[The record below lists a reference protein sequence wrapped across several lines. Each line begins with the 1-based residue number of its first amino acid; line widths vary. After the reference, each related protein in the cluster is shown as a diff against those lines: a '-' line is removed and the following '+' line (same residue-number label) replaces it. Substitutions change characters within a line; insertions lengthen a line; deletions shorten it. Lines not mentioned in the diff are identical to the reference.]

1 MTGAYRRP
9 FIKPEHFT
17 WNFFKYQGHSDDL
30 ILSDLSR
37 IFNDPEPEDDPTAP
51 NTALI
56 LDFVLPLSAYATMAL
71 RELLKSDTSVANQMN
86 LEGEVKK
93 EVETAIA
100 LKRAAETED
109 ADEDEEVKKIKIE

>member
-1 MTGAYRRP
+1 M
-9 FIKPEHFT
+9 
-17 WNFFKYQGHSDDL
+17 KYQGHSDDL

-37 IFNDPEPEDDPTAP
+37 IFNDPEPEDNPKGD

-56 LDFVLPLSAYATMAL
+56 VDFILPPSAYATMAL
-71 RELLKSDTSVANQMN
+71 RELLKSDTSVANQIN

-100 LKRAAETED
+100 HKRAVEAENVDGDLEVIIKKAKTE
-109 ADEDEEVKKIKIE
+109 